1 MKTTKITLILFALL
15 TITYSC
21 KKKKIAPTLTLIGE
35 SSITL
40 CLGDVFTDP
49 GAESIDAY
57 DDDISADIESI
68 GSVNVDSVGSYTIEY
83 TSTDKNDNVSVLSR
97 TVNVVVCVD
106 NLLGDYSVDD
116 DCGSQLADTHT
127 ISAGANNNEIIID
140 NIVTLAGGQV
150 TGTLSGSTITIPQQ
164 DFSITVG
171 TFTLSGSGVVNSN
184 ATEIVFDYTWE
195 NSTPLVGGNGTCTAT
210 YTKQ

>member
-40 CLGDVFTDP
+40 CLGDVFTDS

-57 DDDISADIESI
+57 DDDISADIEST
-68 GSVNVDSVGSYTIEY
+68 GSVNVDSVGSYLIEY
-83 TSTDKNDNVSVLSR
+83 TSTDKNDNVSVLTR
-97 TVNVVVCVD
+97 MVNVVVCVD

-127 ISAGANNNEIIID
+127 ISAGANDNEIIID
-140 NIVTLAGGQV
+140 NVVTLIGGQV
-150 TGTLSGSTITIPQQ
+150 IGLLSGSTITVSEQEI
-164 DFSITVG
+164 DLTAGKFTISG
-171 TFTLSGSGVVNSN
+171 TGTINSN
-184 ATEIVFDYTWE
+184 ATEIVFDYTWD
-195 NSTPLVGGNGTCTAT
+195 NSIPFIGGSGTCTAT
-210 YTKQ
+210 YTK

>member
-40 CLGDVFTDP
+40 CLGGVFTDP

-57 DDDISADIESI
+57 DDDISADIEST
-68 GSVNVDSVGSYTIEY
+68 GSVNVDSVGSYSIEY

-106 NLLGDYSVDD
+106 NLLGDYTVDD

-127 ISAGANNNEIIID
+127 ISAGANQNEIIID
-140 NIVTLAGGQV
+140 NVVTLVGGQV
-150 TGTLSGSTITIPQQ
+150 TGLLSGSTITVSEQEI
-164 DFSITVG
+164 DLTAGKFTISG
-171 TFTLSGSGVVNSN
+171 TGTINSN
-184 ATEIVFDYTWE
+184 ATEIVFDYTWD
-195 NSTPLVGGNGTCTAT
+195 NSIPFIGGSGTCTAT
-210 YTKQ
+210 YTK

>member
-15 TITYSC
+15 AITYSC
-21 KKKKIAPTLTLIGE
+21 KKKKIAPTLLLNGE
-35 SSITL
+35 STISI
-40 CLGDVFTDP
+40 CLGGEFTDP
-49 GAESIDAY
+49 GASSIDAY
-57 DDDISADIESI
+57 DDDISSDIEVL
-68 GSVNVDSVGSYTIEY
+68 GVVNLDSVGSYSIEY

-127 ISAGANNNEIIID
+127 ISAGASDNEIIID
-140 NIVTLAGGQV
+140 NFVTLAGGQV
-150 TGTLSGSTITIPQQ
+150 TGTLSGSTITISQQ

-171 TFTLSGSGVVNSN
+171 TFTISGTGVVNSD
-184 ATEIVFDYTWE
+184 ASEIVFDYTWD
-195 NSTPLVGGNGTCTAT
+195 NSTPIVGGSGNCTAT
-210 YTKQ
+210 YTK

>member
-1 MKTTKITLILFALL
+1 MG
-15 TITYSC
+15 
-21 KKKKIAPTLTLIGE
+21 GE
-35 SSITL
+35 
-40 CLGDVFTDP
+40 FTDP
-49 GAESIDAY
+49 GASSIDAY
-57 DDDISADIESI
+57 EEDISSGIEVI
-68 GSVNVDSVGSYTIEY
+68 GLVNVDSVGSYSIEY
-83 TSTDKNDNVSVLSR
+83 TSTDKNDNVSILSR

-127 ISAGANNNEIIID
+127 ISAGANDNEIIID

-171 TFTLSGSGVVNSN
+171 TFTISGTGVVNSD
-184 ATEIVFDYTWE
+184 ATEIVFDYTWD
-195 NSTPLVGGNGTCTAT
+195 NSTPIVGGSGNCTAT
-210 YTKQ
+210 YTK

>member
-68 GSVNVDSVGSYTIEY
+68 GSVNVDSVGSYSIEY
-83 TSTDKNDNVSVLSR
+83 TSTDKNDNTSVLTR
-97 TVNVVVCVD
+97 TVNISVCVS
-106 NLLGDYSVDD
+106 NLLGDYNVDD
-116 DCGSQLADTHT
+116 DCGSQLADIHT
-127 ISAGANNNEIIID
+127 ISAGANENEIIID
-140 NIVTLAGGQV
+140 NVVTLVGGQV
-150 TGTLSGSTITIPQQ
+150 TGTLSGSTITVPEQEI
-164 DFSITVG
+164 DLTAGKFTISGNG
-171 TFTLSGSGVVNSN
+171 TVNSS
-184 ATEIVFDYTWE
+184 ATEINFDYTWN
-195 NSTPLVGGNGTCTAT
+195 NSVPFLGGSGTCTAT
-210 YTKQ
+210 YSK